1 MLGVISG
8 FFTGAKV
15 WLSFIKINPESKI
28 WNKHCLEIW
37 FFFLLNEHIG
47 VCTAYSFLTWK
58 PPGLVCYI
66 YDITGNDVHFV
77 LDIKTVHLH
86 WPFPC
91 VSPQNFIFALI
102 VLCARVLEQIKII
115 EYQWFSE
122 SSGLSYM
129 CSSPSLSS
137 LSAWNNA
144 PGLTNSLFH
153 SIVWLEFYI
162 KRV

>member
-77 LDIKTVHLH
+77 LDIKTVHFH
-86 WPFPC
+86 IPFPC
-91 VSPQNFIFALI
+91 VLPQNFIAFCIDRL
-102 VLCARVLEQIKII
+102 V
-115 EYQWFSE
+115 
-122 SSGLSYM
+122 
-129 CSSPSLSS
+129 CSSIGTNQNNWVSMVLRKLRFELHVQLSI
-137 LSAWNNA
+137 
-144 PGLTNSLFH
+144 F
-153 SIVWLEFYI
+153 E
-162 KRV
+162 

>member
-37 FFFLLNEHIG
+37 YFFLLNKHNG

-86 WPFPC
+86 RPFPC
-91 VSPQNFIFALI
+91 VSPQNFIAFCIDFL
-102 VLCARVLEQIKII
+102 
-115 EYQWFSE
+115 
-122 SSGLSYM
+122 G
-129 CSSPSLSS
+129 CSSIGTNQ
-137 LSAWNNA
+137 NNWVSMKA
-144 PGLTNSLFH
+144 Q
-153 SIVWLEFYI
+153 VWVTCAALHLWVACQPETMHQ
-162 KRV
+162 V

>member
-1 MLGVISG
+1 MG
-8 FFTGAKV
+8 
-15 WLSFIKINPESKI
+15 
-28 WNKHCLEIW
+28 
-37 FFFLLNEHIG
+37 FLLVPKYDCHLLKSILNQNFEINIVLKYGIFFYWTNIMVSVQHT
-47 VCTAYSFLTWK
+47 VSWLENHQNLCVT
-58 PPGLVCYI
+58 

-91 VSPQNFIFALI
+91 VSPQNFIAFCI
-102 VLCARVLEQIKII
+102 EIKII

>member
-1 MLGVISG
+1 MYWDNYFIDIEHSRDVINKIINIISARG
-8 FFTGAKV
+8 NKWVFFTGAKV

-37 FFFLLNEHIG
+37 YFFLLNKHNG

-86 WPFPC
+86 RPFPC
-91 VSPQNFIFALI
+91 VSPQNFIAFCIDFL
-102 VLCARVLEQIKII
+102 
-115 EYQWFSE
+115 
-122 SSGLSYM
+122 G
-129 CSSPSLSS
+129 CSSIGTNQNNWVSMVLRKLRFELHVQLSI
-137 LSAWNNA
+137 
-144 PGLTNSLFH
+144 F
-153 SIVWLEFYI
+153 E
-162 KRV
+162 

>member
-8 FFTGAKV
+8 V
-15 WLSFIKINPESKI
+15 
-28 WNKHCLEIW
+28 
-37 FFFLLNEHIG
+37 FLLVPKCDCHLLKSILNQKFEINIVLKYNEHNG

-91 VSPQNFIFALI
+91 VSPQNFIAFCIDRL
-102 VLCARVLEQIKII
+102 V
-115 EYQWFSE
+115 
-122 SSGLSYM
+122 
-129 CSSPSLSS
+129 CSSIGTNQNNWVSMVLRKLRFELHVQLSI
-137 LSAWNNA
+137 
-144 PGLTNSLFH
+144 F
-153 SIVWLEFYI
+153 E
-162 KRV
+162 

>member
-15 WLSFIKINPESKI
+15 WLSFIKIHPESKI
-28 WNKHCLEIW
+28 WNKHCLKIW
-37 FFFLLNEHIG
+37 YFFLLNEHNG

-91 VSPQNFIFALI
+91 VSPQNFIAFCIDRL
-102 VLCARVLEQIKII
+102 V
-115 EYQWFSE
+115 
-122 SSGLSYM
+122 
-129 CSSPSLSS
+129 CSSIGTNQNNWVSMVLRKLRFELHVQLSI
-137 LSAWNNA
+137 
-144 PGLTNSLFH
+144 F
-153 SIVWLEFYI
+153 E
-162 KRV
+162 